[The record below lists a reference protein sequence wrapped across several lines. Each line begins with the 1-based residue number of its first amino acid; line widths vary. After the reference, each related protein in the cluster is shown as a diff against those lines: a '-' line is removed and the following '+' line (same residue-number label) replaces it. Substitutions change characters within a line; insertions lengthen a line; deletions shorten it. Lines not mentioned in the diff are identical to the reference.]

1 MSRSSVKR
9 DVGKVRSTFIRTVV
23 TVAFGIAAAAS
34 LSGCAGALMGA
45 GATAGIAVAQER
57 SVGDAIDDA
66 AVEVEVNHYLF
77 QEHVDDLFRA
87 VSVES
92 VEGRVLLTGNV
103 KTQELRDRATELA
116 YKADDVREV
125 INEIEITDKG
135 GIIDYTNDAWITAR
149 LRGKLLGDSEIFD
162 INYSITTKNGVIY
175 LLGIAQ
181 DQEELE
187 RVIAHARNIP
197 RVRKVVSH
205 VVLKDDV
212 RRGA

>member
-1 MSRSSVKR
+1 
-9 DVGKVRSTFIRTVV
+9 VRSTFIRTVV

-116 YKADDVREV
+116 YKADGVREV
-125 INEIEITDKG
+125 INEIEVTDKG
-135 GIIDYTNDAWITAR
+135 GLIDYTNDAWITAR

-205 VVLKDDV
+205 VVLKDDL